1 MQPYYG
7 ISIDKQDQE
16 HLYIQVYKH
25 LRTLIFN
32 NSIKPHEKLPP
43 IRKLAVILGVNN
55 VTVVNAYKLLE
66 EDALVYKKIG
76 SGTYVAPVEDELE
89 NERDM
94 EERHRIVP
102 YDFSVSSPT
111 ADLFPVKD
119 FKIVIDEVLER
130 DKGYAFGYHESQGF
144 FPFRQS
150 LSAMFGGSKVALDP
164 DQIQIISG
172 AQQGIDLVAKS
183 VLDYGDYV
191 FVEAPTY
198 TGALASFKL
207 KGALIVEIPI
217 LEDGI
222 DLEALSQQAK
232 KLKPKL
238 IYVMPNFQNPTGY
251 CYSDEK
257 KRGLIEIAKS
267 CGAWILEDDY
277 AADLNTGEALVSPLS
292 AYDPYDRI
300 IYVKSF
306 SKVLMPG
313 LRLGYMVV
321 PEALQDEIALA
332 KHATDISTSGLL
344 QRAFDLYIRKGLW
357 DRQIVLMKR
366 IYDKRHAVTAHFLKS
381 HEVPW
386 IHYHL
391 PQGGYNYWITM
402 DAALN
407 ADELMWRLNKKGV
420 AILSGST
427 FYHLQLKSSSF
438 RLSIAAIDEKEI
450 EAGLGIIFNE
460 IEAMYHEM
468 SGSKPG
474 LMKSQVL

>member
-1 MQPYYG
+1 MQTYHG
-7 ISIDKQDQE
+7 ISIDKNDQE
-16 HLYIQVYKH
+16 HLYVQLYKS

-32 NSIKPHEKLPP
+32 NTIKPHEKLPP
-43 IRKLAVILGVNN
+43 IRKLSEVLGVNN

-76 SGTYVAPVEDELE
+76 SGTYVAPVEEDSDRVLE
-89 NERDM
+89 IEYGQD
-94 EERHRIVP
+94 ISP
-102 YDFSVSSPT
+102 YDFSISSPT

-119 FKIVIDEVLER
+119 FKVVIDEVLER
-130 DKGYAFGYHESQGF
+130 DQGYAFGYHESQGF

-150 LSAMFGGSKVALDP
+150 LAMMSSKMGVEVDP
-164 DQIQIISG
+164 EQIQIISG
-172 AQQGIDLVAKS
+172 AQQGIDLVAKA

-207 KGALIVEIPI
+207 KGALIVEIPM
-217 LEDGI
+217 LENGMDMEI
-222 DLEALSQQAK
+222 LSQQAK
-232 KLKPKL
+232 KLRPKL
-238 IYVMPNFQNPTGY
+238 IYVMPNFQNPTGF
-251 CYSDEK
+251 CYSEDK
-257 KRGLIEIAKS
+257 KQALIEIARS
-267 CGAWILEDDY
+267 CGAWVLEDDY
-277 AADLNTGEALVSPLS
+277 AADLNIGQAPVTTLS
-292 AYDPYDRI
+292 AIQPYDRT

-313 LRLGYMVV
+313 LRLGYMIV
-321 PEALQDEIALA
+321 PGALQDEIAMA

-357 DRQIVLMKR
+357 DRQIVHMKR
-366 IYDKRHAVTAHFLKS
+366 IYDKRHAVMKEFLEDHQVS
-381 HEVPW
+381 W

-402 DAALN
+402 DGSLN

-420 AILSGST
+420 AILSGSA

-438 RLSIAAIDEKEI
+438 RLSIASIAENEI
-450 EAGLGIIFNE
+450 QAGMTIIFSE
-460 IEAMYHEM
+460 IADMYQETTGQKL
-468 SGSKPG
+468 SN
-474 LMKSQVL
+474 MKSQML

>member
-1 MQPYYG
+1 MQPYHG
-7 ISIDKQDQE
+7 ITIDKSDQE
-16 HLYIQVYKH
+16 HLYLQVYKH
-25 LRTLIFN
+25 LRMLIFN

-43 IRKLAVILGVNN
+43 IRKMAALLGVNN

-76 SGTYVAPVEDELE
+76 SGTYVAPVEEELE
-89 NERDM
+89 LEG
-94 EERHRIVP
+94 EEDRRQRSVP
-102 YDFSVSSPT
+102 YDFSISSPT

-119 FKIVIDEVLER
+119 FKAVIDEVLDR
-130 DKGYAFGYHESQGF
+130 DRGYAFGYHESQGF

-150 LSAMFGGSKVALDP
+150 LAAMFAGPKVALDP
-164 DQIQIISG
+164 EQIQIISG

-207 KGALIVEIPI
+207 KGAIILEIPI

-222 DLEALSQQAK
+222 DLEVLSLQAR

-257 KRGLIEIAKS
+257 KRGLIEIARS

-277 AADLNTGEALVSPLS
+277 AADLNVGQEPALPLR
-292 AYDPYDRI
+292 AYDDYERI
-300 IYVKSF
+300 LYVKSF

-313 LRLGYMVV
+313 LRLGYMIV
-321 PEALQDEIALA
+321 PDALQDEIAMA

-357 DRQIVLMKR
+357 DRQIIHMKR
-366 IYDKRHAVTAHFLKS
+366 IYDKRHAVIAGYLKN

-402 DAALN
+402 DPALN
-407 ADELMWRLNKKGV
+407 ADELMWRLSKKGV

-438 RLSIAAIDEKEI
+438 RLSIAAISEQEIETGLEILYKEI
-450 EAGLGIIFNE
+450 ETMVKEGSAVK
-460 IEAMYHEM
+460 
-468 SGSKPG
+468 SGT
-474 LMKSQVL
+474 MKSQVL

>member
-7 ISIDKQDQE
+7 ISIDKQDAE

-66 EDALVYKKIG
+66 EDALVYKKVG
-76 SGTYVAPVEDELE
+76 SGTYVAPVEEEIDS
-89 NERDM
+89 ERDF
-94 EERHRIVP
+94 EARHHSVP
-102 YDFSVSSPT
+102 YDFSISSPT

-119 FKIVIDEVLER
+119 FKTVIDEVLER

-150 LSAMFGGSKVALDP
+150 LSAMFGGSSVALDP

-217 LEDGI
+217 QEDGI
-222 DLEALSQQAK
+222 DLELLSLQAK
-232 KLKPKL
+232 KLRPKL

-277 AADLNTGEALVSPLS
+277 AADLNVGNEPAAPLS

-300 IYVKSF
+300 IYIKSF

-321 PEALQDEIALA
+321 PEALQDEIAMA

-357 DRQIVLMKR
+357 DRQIIQMKR
-366 IYDKRHAVTAHFLKS
+366 IYDKRHAVMAHYLKT

-402 DAALN
+402 DPGLN

-427 FYHLQLKSSSF
+427 FYHLQLKSASF
-438 RLSIAAIDEKEI
+438 RISIAAVSENEI
-450 EAGLGIIFNE
+450 EAGMKLIFEE
-460 IEAMYHEM
+460 IEEMYREM

-474 LMKSQVL
+474 LMKSQML